1 MLLLAVMLAGAPIV
15 ELPAT
20 GRSDTFAVMVT
31 GDGGW
36 RKIDQRVTEP
46 LRAAGIP
53 IVGFLASDYFRTR
66 RTPEE
71 SAAALETVIRT
82 YQNRWQKPK
91 VILIGYSRGAD
102 VLPFMISRLSPSLR
116 PSIQLIV
123 LLGLEP
129 MIDFKYNPPW
139 TWEHYMTREPQFP
152 VLPEVQKLRGSKVLC
167 VYGEKESDSL
177 CPTLDGEFKVIRE
190 PGGHHFAGRYSE
202 VGNLILRAVR

>member
-1 MLLLAVMLAGAPIV
+1 MLAGIPLV

-20 GRSDTFAVMVT
+20 GTSGRLAVIVT

-36 RKIDQRVTEP
+36 RKIDQRVSDP

-53 IVGFLASDYFRTR
+53 VVGFLASDYFRTR

-91 VILIGYSRGAD
+91 VILVGYSRGAD
-102 VLPFMISRLSPSLR
+102 VLPFMIARLSPSLR
-116 PSIQLIV
+116 SSIQLIA

-139 TWEHYMTREPQFP
+139 TWAHYTTREPQVR
-152 VLPEVQKLRGSKVLC
+152 VLPEVQKLRGSNVLC

-177 CPTLDGEFKVIRE
+177 CPQLAGSFKVIRE
-190 PGGHHFAGRYSE
+190 PGGHHFAGRYRE
-202 VGNLILRAVR
+202 VGDLILSAAR